1 MKAGP
6 DSNQVLDQQIDRLVR
21 RVVAHD
27 PPPQAYAR
35 VIDAVRAA
43 ARARPDVEAGSS
55 WMVAVSG
62 LAAAVLFAAVA
73 VQVMGQFA
81 SRAAVVTDSG
91 SVFLI
96 RLSGSGFARWINES
110 ETIFGYPGML
120 FLHTLG
126 LAMLVGVSV
135 AVDLRLLGIAP
146 RVPLA
151 SLRGLFP
158 WMWLGFLINAA
169 SGVILFAADA
179 PRKAAHPLF
188 GAKLALV
195 AIGVLVMT
203 VIYRHLVQLGRDPAR
218 RHAVASR
225 VLAVAS
231 LAIWMAAIA
240 AGRLIAYAF

>member
-1 MKAGP
+1 MKTGP
-6 DSNQVLDQQIDRLVR
+6 DSHQVLDQQIDRIVR
-21 RVVAHD
+21 RIVARD

-35 VIDAVRAA
+35 VLNAVRAS
-43 ARARPDVEAGSS
+43 ARTRPEVEAGSS

-73 VQVMGQFA
+73 VQVMGRFA
-81 SRAAVVTDSG
+81 TRAAVTADSG

-96 RLSGSGFARWINES
+96 QLSGSGFARWINES
-110 ETIFGYPGML
+110 ETVFGYPGML

-126 LAMLVGVSV
+126 LAMLVGISV

-146 RVPLA
+146 RVPVA
-151 SLRGLFP
+151 SLRALFP
-158 WMWLGFLINAA
+158 WMWVGFWVNAA
-169 SGVILFAADA
+169 SGLILFAADA

-188 GAKLALV
+188 GTKLALV

-203 VIYRHLVQLGRDPAR
+203 VIYRHLVQLGRDPAGR
-218 RHAVASR
+218 PAVASR
-225 VLAVAS
+225 VLAIAS